1 MLSAGVLDGYIYYHI
16 HSAQNVK
23 HLLLFKNL
31 IKGNVLIYV
40 HIFRSWLWNCAAGE
54 NSIKSL
60 WLVRIL
66 IQGSSVMCHRY
77 TTLGTIST
85 MSNTEYLLNKHWT
98 RNRYTYLLDMC
109 REQERLFAEC
119 SVVSRG
125 EARCS
130 HDGLQGSGVET
141 GRCNYKGVATHIL
154 WGWYTTS
161 YRRNGIS
168 GRRTFKVITE
178 ISEYLQYCS
187 NHHNVK

>member
-1 MLSAGVLDGYIYYHI
+1 MFWFMSIFSIPGCETALRGRTQLKVCDWFGFWSRDHLSCVIATQHWALFLPCLTQNIY
-16 HSAQNVK
+16 
-23 HLLLFKNL
+23 
-31 IKGNVLIYV
+31 
-40 HIFRSWLWNCAAGE
+40 W
-54 NSIKSL
+54 
-60 WLVRIL
+60 
-66 IQGSSVMCHRY
+66 
-77 TTLGTIST
+77 T
-85 MSNTEYLLNKHWT
+85 NTEQWID
-98 RNRYTYLLDMC
+98 RYTYLLDMC